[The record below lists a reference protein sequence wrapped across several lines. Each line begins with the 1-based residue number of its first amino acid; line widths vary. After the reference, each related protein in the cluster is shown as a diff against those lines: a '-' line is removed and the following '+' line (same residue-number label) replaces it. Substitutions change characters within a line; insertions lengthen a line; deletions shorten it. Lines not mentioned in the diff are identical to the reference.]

1 MAVILIRSIHSLIL
15 VFFFLFLSRIFKRP
29 AAVAAYTTGDGCTAS
44 TRQLEGKVALITGGA
59 SGLGKAT
66 AGEFLRHG
74 AKVVIADL
82 DSETGVKAA
91 NELGSEAEYVHCD
104 VAVESDVAR
113 AVETTVERHGKLDVM
128 YNNAGIVGP
137 MTPASISELDMLE
150 FENVLRINVV
160 GVVSGIKHAAKV
172 MIKARSGCILCTS
185 SVAGVI
191 GGLAPHSYTISK
203 FTIPGMVKSA
213 ASELCEHGVRINCIS
228 PGTVATPLTLRYLR
242 KVFPTVSEE
251 KLREKVKGMGEL
263 KGAECEEADVAKA
276 ALYLAS
282 DDGKYVT
289 GHNLIVDGGM
299 TAFKIAG
306 FPFPSES

>member
-1 MAVILIRSIHSLIL
+1 MIVDSDEEGG
-15 VFFFLFLSRIFKRP
+15 FK
-29 AAVAAYTTGDGCTAS
+29 AAKELGVAA
-44 TRQLEGKVALITGGA
+44 
-59 SGLGKAT
+59 
-66 AGEFLRHG
+66 EFM
-74 AKVVIADL
+74 V
-82 DSETGVKAA
+82 
-91 NELGSEAEYVHCD
+91 CD
-104 VAVESDVAR
+104 VTVEADIAR

-137 MTPASISELDMLE
+137 TIPASISELDMKE
-150 FENVLRINVV
+150 FENVMRINVI

-172 MIKARSGCILCTS
+172 MIPAGSGCILCTS

-203 FTIPGMVKSA
+203 FTIPGIVKSA

-228 PGTVATPLTLRYLR
+228 PGTVATPLALRYLR
-242 KVFPTVSEE
+242 KVFPTATEE
-251 KLREKVKGMGEL
+251 KLRETVKGMGEL

-289 GHNLIVDGGM
+289 GHNLVVDGGM

-306 FPFPSES
+306 FPFPSDS